1 MRILIGS
8 LNFPAILP
16 ILGSQL
22 PDDEII
28 PCPEDQLAAQAK
40 SAQAL
45 IPTMAPI
52 GREIIAGSSL
62 KLIQQWGVGLEGVD
76 MAAASDEG
84 ISVCNVPAD
93 KTPGNALSTA
103 EQALFLM
110 MAVARRFNTSRDHL
124 GGQAWGAPMGRAL
137 FGQEVLI
144 VGLGAVGKALA
155 QRLKGLAMRVSAVK
169 ANPDADLARELGLSV
184 LGGPDDLFSLLEQAD
199 FVVSC
204 LTATPQTI
212 GLFDA
217 HAFAAMKPGAIFV
230 NVGRGKVVNETD
242 LLTALQSGHL
252 GGAGLDVFAAEP
264 VDPANPLL
272 SYPDLVAMP
281 HTGGVTE
288 QSFNEIARQVAA
300 NIERLRTGQP
310 LKYQANQVAG

>member
-8 LNFPAILP
+8 LNFPSILP
-16 ILGSQL
+16 ILGGLL
-22 PDDEII
+22 PEDQIT
-28 PCPEDQLAAQAK
+28 PCPEDRLAAQAK
-40 SAQAL
+40 TAEVI

-52 GREIIAGSSL
+52 GREIIEGSSL

-76 MAAASDEG
+76 IEAATERGVA
-84 ISVCNVPAD
+84 VCNVPAD

-110 MAVARRFNTSRDHL
+110 MAVARRFNTSRGHL
-124 GGQAWGAPMGRAL
+124 GGQTWGAPMGRAL
-137 FGQEVLI
+137 FGQEALI
-144 VGLGAVGKALA
+144 VGLGAVGQALA
-155 QRLKGLAMRVSAVK
+155 QRLMGLSMRVSALK
-169 ANPDADLARELGLSV
+169 AHPAPELARELGLAA
-184 LGGPDDLFSLLEQAD
+184 LGGPDDLFEMIERAD

-212 GLFDA
+212 GLFDGK
-217 HAFAAMKPGAIFV
+217 AFAAMKPGAIFV
-230 NVGRGKVVNETD
+230 NVGRGKVVIEAD
-242 LLTALQSGHL
+242 LMAALESGHL

-272 SYPDLVAMP
+272 SHPGVVAMP

-288 QSFNEIARQVAA
+288 QSFNQIASQVAA
-300 NIERLRTGQP
+300 NIERLRAGRP
-310 LKYQANQVAG
+310 LKYQANQTSA